1 MYFFFLKT
9 KILKGLVTSFSS
21 DYEVSGI
28 SDPFLQVEI
37 LKFFRNMAMFDQ
49 AMSDEIGDILAQ
61 VATNTSSNKN
71 AGNAVLF
78 ECVKTIMAIE
88 SVNTLRVL
96 GINILGKFLA
106 NKDANSK

>member
-1 MYFFFLKT
+1 MYFFFGKT
-9 KILKGLVTSFSS
+9 KILKGLMTSFSS

-49 AMSDEIGDILAQ
+49 VMSDEIGDILAQ

-71 AGNAVLF
+71 AGNALYLNASRLLWRLKVL
-78 ECVKTIMAIE
+78 
-88 SVNTLRVL
+88 
-96 GINILGKFLA
+96 IL
-106 NKDANSK
+106 